1 MTIAVK
7 MLNDEIKKISETN
20 TLLDLLMEFEK
31 VLEDLEIYAYQN
43 WIKGEV
49 LAGPILDRHYVTVKL
64 MYRHNEMPDPRGGQR
79 LLKLGCPVRYTE
91 DTLITPV
98 KVRSYDD
105 VVVDIRPDGS
115 SVQRAKTK
123 SEPVWVVE
131 ISVPRKYVDEF
142 VSDVVETDEDSY
154 VDPESLNTEDQVNAE
169 QQLSGDNDLGD
180 LL

>member
-1 MTIAVK
+1 MTIVVK

-43 WIKGEV
+43 WMSGEV
-49 LAGPILDRHYVTVKL
+49 LEGPILERHYVTVKL
-64 MYRHNEMPDPRGGQR
+64 MYPHNQMPDPQGGKR
-79 LLKLGCPVRYTE
+79 LLKLGCPVRFYE

-123 SEPVWVVE
+123 SEPVWIVE
-131 ISVPRKYVDEF
+131 VSIPRKYVDEF
-142 VSDVVETDEDSY
+142 VSDVVETDEDTY
-154 VDPESLNTEDQVNAE
+154 VDPDTLNSEDQVAAE
-169 QQLSGDNDLGD
+169 QQLTGMDEFGEL
-180 LL
+180 